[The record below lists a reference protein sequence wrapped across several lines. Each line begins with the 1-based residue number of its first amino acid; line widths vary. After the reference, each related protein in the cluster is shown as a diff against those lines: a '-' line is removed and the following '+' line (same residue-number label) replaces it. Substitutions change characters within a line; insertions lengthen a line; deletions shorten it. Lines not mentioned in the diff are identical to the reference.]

1 MAKTAEAAE
10 PQYFTAEDVKAAQE
24 AARSEEKDKLYG
36 RISKTDERYTALN
49 DEVKALRAAEAKRE
63 KEAADRLAEAEA
75 AKQKAAEAELS
86 AKELVEK
93 KQAEWD
99 AQMAQFRAEQE
110 QREALF
116 AKERAF
122 TQLQIHTRDRVAQEA
137 DNIAPELIDYITG
150 NTEEEVEASI
160 EVAKN
165 KTAAILAG
173 IQQAQQAQ
181 RAGMPGIAP
190 SAGATAIT
198 PGLDTTDQQLSPE
211 DIAGMDMK
219 SFAALRAKIGMG
231 GQSSARGIFG

>member
-1 MAKTAEAAE
+1 MSKNDPAE
-10 PQYFTAEDVKAAQE
+10 PQYFTADDVKAAQE
-24 AARSEEKDKLYG
+24 AARSDEKDKLYG
-36 RISKTDERYTALN
+36 RISKTDERFKALD
-49 DEVKALRAAEAKRE
+49 DEVKTLRAAEKKREEDAAKRQ
-63 KEAADRLAEAEA
+63 AEAEA
-75 AKQKAAEAELS
+75 AKQKAEEAELS
-86 AKELVEK
+86 AKQLIEK

-99 AQMAQFRAEQE
+99 SQMAQFRADQE

-122 TQLQIHTRDRVAQEA
+122 TQLQIYTRDRVAQEA

-150 NTEEEVEASI
+150 NSEEEVEASI

-165 KTAAILAG
+165 KTAAILNG

-181 RAGMPGIAP
+181 RAGMPGVAP
-190 SAGATAIT
+190 AGGATAIT
-198 PGLDTTDQQLSPE
+198 PGLDTTGDQNLSPE

-231 GQSSARGIFG
+231 GQSSSRGIFG